1 MGVRIGQTPA
11 AITRLDSTSVR
22 RNARTGEGQLFPK
35 DPNAKQPDPIRAG
48 FGKGSLSSQGAAFET
63 VSKNLKYVR
72 DTQPTVEELQESA
85 AEKAAE
91 ARQQAAEQ
99 TEGAATSGNADSV
112 AAAPGQPNMFGLVQA
127 EANAIKPGKRML
139 SAMAPT
145 IVLDPKGQL
154 LMVTGAAGG
163 PTIITAVMDIILNV
177 VEHGMTL
184 ADAMKA
190 PRLHHQWLPDRIAV
204 ERNAFSP
211 DTLALLRS
219 MGHTLFEGPEQGVAE
234 VIVLNAKEGLLE
246 GGRRQ
251 IQFNCHRR
259 PPGNGRST
267 RTVPR
272 AGS

>member
-112 AAAPGQPNMFGLVQA
+112 AAAPGQPVSAKPKAEPLARVFAQRQGSAPAASGPTAAPSQA
-127 EANAIKPGKRML
+127 AAATVN
-139 SAMAPT
+139 
-145 IVLDPKGQL
+145 
-154 LMVTGAAGG
+154 TGADAGKQ
-163 PTIITAVMDIILNV
+163 A
-177 VEHGMTL
+177 L
-184 ADAMKA
+184 ASPSAPGQQDAPA
-190 PRLHHQWLPDRIAV
+190 
-204 ERNAFSP
+204 
-211 DTLALLRS
+211 ALL
-219 MGHTLFEGPEQGVAE
+219 
-234 VIVLNAKEGLLE
+234 NLL
-246 GGRRQ
+246 
-251 IQFNCHRR
+251 
-259 PPGNGRST
+259 
-267 RTVPR
+267 
-272 AGS
+272 A